1 MGKKMISVGSVSRD
15 EAALLLPFL
24 TERYSGRRK
33 EIRRITHTDPELVF
47 WISPE
52 GSFIDARDAHLK
64 NPPDGFEY
72 IVHDEPDYDGFL
84 RGRVAHYAD
93 QQFVAAYVRPEA
105 LVDGPALAQFLSGS
119 DEFPI
124 PLSDDC
130 LVISDNGDLY
140 GTIDDLR
147 DRSTDG

>member
-1 MGKKMISVGSVSRD
+1 MGKKIAAVGSVSRE
-15 EAALLLPFL
+15 EASVALPFL
-24 TERYSGRRK
+24 AERYSGRRT

-52 GSFIDARDAHLK
+52 GHFIDARGAHLK
-64 NPPDGFEY
+64 NPPQGFEH
-72 IVHDEPDYDGFL
+72 ILHDEPDYGGFL
-84 RGRVAHYAD
+84 RGRVADYAD
-93 QQFVAAYVRPEA
+93 QQFIAVYTRQEA
-105 LVDGPALAQFLSGS
+105 LVEGPAVKQLLSGI

-124 PLSDDC
+124 PINVDC

-147 DRSTDG
+147 DRSDG

>member
-1 MGKKMISVGSVSRD
+1 MGKKLISVGSVSRD
-15 EAALLLPFL
+15 DAALVLPFL

-64 NPPDGFEY
+64 NPPAGFEH
-72 IVHDEPDYDGFL
+72 IVHDEPDYGGFL
-84 RGRVAHYAD
+84 RGRVAQYAN
-93 QQFVAAYVRPEA
+93 QQFVAVYVRPEA
-105 LVDGPALAQFLSGS
+105 LVGGPALTQFMNGSG
-119 DEFPI
+119 EFPI
-124 PLSDDC
+124 PLNADC

-140 GTIDDLR
+140 GTINDLR